1 MVGQEDGDDS
11 SRNMTTAVA
20 LEMFWLDNP
29 EEKLING
36 VFTAINGSFN
46 LSVPTDVL
54 NNGTQ
59 EDLKFIISVVEGS
72 SPFYLT
78 DSSNHSILVQD
89 VTLLRMYNLLIQL
102 WLTVAGM

>member
-1 MVGQEDGDDS
+1 MITLAET
-11 SRNMTTAVA
+11 MTTAVA

-29 EEKLING
+29 DEKLING

-59 EDLKFIISVVEGS
+59 RGNRQFIISVVEDS
-72 SPFYLT
+72 SPFY
-78 DSSNHSILVQD
+78 
-89 VTLLRMYNLLIQL
+89 
-102 WLTVAGM
+102 